1 MKVGWLCTSGPAP
14 HQQETAPTHPHFCL
28 TGSQPVPRDTSDP
41 DDPCPPRC
49 QQLPAH
55 TGPRCPAHC
64 SVSGS
69 LCNTPAPTRAC
80 PWRMHIRS
88 SRSLSTLQPWAVGSA
103 PRGRREE
110 LELGLS
116 RAGGPQSGTTWAR
129 RSAGHGARVREAV
142 PPTVGSRWRQRALA
156 LGRDQVQITAPPTWC
171 WAPSL
176 PCEGSEAGNW
186 ALTMQ
191 QRPPPPRLSPPATR
205 GLLSFG

>member
-116 RAGGPQSGTTWAR
+116 RAGGPQSGTTWAC
-129 RSAGHGARVREAV
+129 RSAGHG
-142 PPTVGSRWRQRALA
+142 PGC
-156 LGRDQVQITAPPTWC
+156 GRL
-171 WAPSL
+171 SL
-176 PCEGSEAGNW
+176 PQWAAGGARGHWLW
-186 ALTMQ
+186 AETRFRSL
-191 QRPPPPRLSPPATR
+191 PPPPGVGPPRCPVRAVRQAT
-205 GLLSFG
+205 GH